1 MNASS
6 VMSRGEPLAGM
17 RLIRIL
23 ITILSLLLTGAGAFA
38 AEYQLGPMDK
48 LRVKVAEWQTAE
60 GAVREWSSVGGDY
73 TVGPSGSISLPF
85 VGQIPAAGKTTAEIE
100 ETIADELQQRFG
112 LLDRPAASVEILE
125 FRPIFITGDV
135 QTPGRYPYEPGLT
148 VLRAVSVAG
157 GLRRSADASL
167 RIERDYINAQ
177 GNLEVLVAER
187 NRLYARRARL
197 QAEAQGAD
205 SITMPEELAD
215 LDMAKE
221 LIADEAGFMQARRKR
236 VELQLEG
243 IEDLK
248 ELLRN
253 EIESLEKKIATQNR
267 QIELSKEELEGVGSL
282 AERGL
287 TVNARVLTVE
297 QTIAEMEGKVLDME
311 TAVLRARQD
320 INGAEQDAT
329 NLQND
334 RESEISQQ
342 QQETEA
348 QIEALTLQIDMY
360 KKLMAEALSN
370 APALA
375 LQGEDDMNRVVLK
388 IVRTTDDKTE
398 EMAADQN
405 TTVLPGDVVKVH
417 IPPLLSD

>member
-1 MNASS
+1 
-6 VMSRGEPLAGM
+6 
-17 RLIRIL
+17 
-23 ITILSLLLTGAGAFA
+23 
-38 AEYQLGPMDK
+38 
-48 LRVKVAEWQTAE
+48 
-60 GAVREWSSVGGDY
+60 
-73 TVGPSGSISLPF
+73 
-85 VGQIPAAGKTTAEIE
+85 
-100 ETIADELQQRFG
+100 
-112 LLDRPAASVEILE
+112 
-125 FRPIFITGDV
+125 
-135 QTPGRYPYEPGLT
+135 
-148 VLRAVSVAG
+148 
-157 GLRRSADASL
+157 
-167 RIERDYINAQ
+167 
-177 GNLEVLVAER
+177 
-187 NRLYARRARL
+187 
-197 QAEAQGAD
+197 
-205 SITMPEELAD
+205 
-215 LDMAKE
+215 
-221 LIADEAGFMQARRKR
+221 
-236 VELQLEG
+236 
-243 IEDLK
+243 
-248 ELLRN
+248 
-253 EIESLEKKIATQNR
+253 LEKKIATQNR
-267 QIELSKEELEGVGSL
+267 QIELSREELKGVGSL

-348 QIEALTLQIDMY
+348 KIEALTLQIEMY

-405 TTVLPGDVVKVH
+405 TTVLPGDVVKVQ
-417 IPPLLSD
+417 IPPIMSD

>member
-1 MNASS
+1 MKAAF
-6 VMSRGEPLAGM
+6 VLSRGAPLAGM
-17 RLIRIL
+17 RCVCIFVAIL
-23 ITILSLLLTGAGAFA
+23 TLLLTGAGVSA
-38 AEYQLGPMDK
+38 AEYELGPMDK
-48 LRVKVAEWQTAE
+48 LRIKVAEWQTAE
-60 GAVREWSSVGGDY
+60 GAVREWSSVAGDY

-112 LLDRPAASVEILE
+112 LLDRPAASVEIIE
-125 FRPIFITGDV
+125 YRPIFVTGDV
-135 QTPGRYPYEPGLT
+135 QNPGRYPYDPGLT
-148 VLRAVSVAG
+148 VLRTVSVAG

-177 GNLEVLVAER
+177 GNLEVLIAER

-197 QAEAQGAD
+197 QAEAQGAA

-215 LDMAKE
+215 LD
-221 LIADEAGFMQARRKR
+221 IAEKLLAEEAGFMEARRKR

-248 ELLRN
+248 QLLRN

-267 QIELSKEELEGVGSL
+267 QIELSREELKGVGSL

-348 QIEALTLQIDMY
+348 KIEALTLQIEMY

-375 LQGEDDMNRVVLK
+375 LEGEDDMNRVILR
-388 IVRTTDDKTE
+388 IVRAADGKTE
-398 EMAADQN
+398 EIAADQN
-405 TTVLPGDVVKVH
+405 TAVLPGDVVKVK